1 MSDQVTIALLTQL
14 SLILTALATLIGV
27 VANIVMSVKNGR
39 KLAAQATTLAGQNV
53 ALATQATKSD
63 SLLQASGTIHNLV
76 NGASEEMRRTIAA
89 LRADLARSV
98 AHGEQLRQTV
108 TSLNETIE
116 ALTRAQLHDAVV
128 TNVRPV

>member
-98 AHGEQLRQTV
+98 AHGEQLRHTI

-116 ALTRAQLHDAVV
+116 ALTRAQLHDGVV